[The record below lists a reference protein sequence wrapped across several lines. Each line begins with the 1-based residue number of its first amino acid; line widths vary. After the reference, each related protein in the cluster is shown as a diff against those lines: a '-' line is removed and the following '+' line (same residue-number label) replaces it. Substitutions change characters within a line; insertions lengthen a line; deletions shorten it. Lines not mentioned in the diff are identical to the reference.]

1 MPNPRVAAILGAEVG
16 LAVVVD
22 LGGEAEKATVARGGV
37 GVGGGG
43 RETVLLHGTL
53 QQEHGPVLQ
62 VGSLLHNLSVK
73 HQVRCSYG
81 RQTWVTDGKPLP
93 WAPLRKV
100 PSFCTRPSEAGLG
113 LLHVTFQSLPI
124 ILSLF

>member
-53 QQEHGPVLQ
+53 QQEHGPVL
-62 VGSLLHNLSVK
+62 
-73 HQVRCSYG
+73 
-81 RQTWVTDGKPLP
+81 
-93 WAPLRKV
+93 
-100 PSFCTRPSEAGLG
+100 
-113 LLHVTFQSLPI
+113 
-124 ILSLF
+124 